1 MSASAVAR
9 TERYSS
15 VAILLHW
22 LIAIAIL
29 SMIPMGWWMTSAIEQ
44 PDTQAL
50 AYRVFQIHKSIGFLI
65 LALTVL
71 RVVWRLT
78 HSVPRLPREMLG
90 WEQFA
95 ARATHAA
102 FYALMIG
109 LPLTGWAYVSSGWA
123 VSTDSPLEV
132 PTSWFGLFVIPHV
145 GFIESASD
153 AVRRSIGFASMSAHS
168 AMAWGAVVLVALHIG
183 AALKHQ
189 FINRDG
195 VLSHM
200 VPVLPHAD
208 VPLADRP
215 RAGSKWAERLVG
227 ASAIVILGV
236 GAAIASKPAPKSIEA
251 SAAAATSEQ
260 VVETSLQPGTAQAW
274 TIDSETSSIS
284 FSGTHSGAPFSGKFT
299 DWTADVRFDPA
310 DLTGSTAVVTVKTAS
325 ALTGDATKDGALK
338 GAEWFN
344 PNQFPTAYF
353 EASEFRAVG
362 GNRYE
367 ATGQLRIK
375 SASVPVVLP
384 FTFDEVTGKATV
396 SGEVE
401 VDRTALDLGMA
412 SDAAGSWVSKTIT
425 VKIDVRADRQ
435 G

>member
-1 MSASAVAR
+1 MTASAVAR

-65 LALTVL
+65 LALTAL
-71 RVVWRLT
+71 RVIWRLT
-78 HSVPRLPREMLG
+78 HPVPRLPREMLG

-95 ARATHAA
+95 ARATHVA
-102 FYALMIG
+102 FYALMIAM
-109 LPLTGWAYVSSGWA
+109 PLTGWAYVSSGWA
-123 VSTDSPLEV
+123 VSTDTPLEV
-132 PTSWFGLFVIPHV
+132 PTSWFGLFVIPHL

-153 AVRRSIGFASMSAHS
+153 AVRRAVGFASMSAHS
-168 AMAWGAVVLVALHIG
+168 AMAWGAVVLVALHVG

-208 VPLADRP
+208 VPLAERSG
-215 RAGSKWAERLVG
+215 AGAKWAEGFVGVAAILVL
-227 ASAIVILGV
+227 AV
-236 GAAIASKPAPKSIEA
+236 GAAIAGKPAPKEIGIA
-251 SAAAATSEQ
+251 TAAASSEQ
-260 VVETSLQPGTAQAW
+260 VVEAGLQPGTAQAW
-274 TIDSETSSIS
+274 TIDADASSIS
-284 FSGTHSGAPFSGKFT
+284 FSGTHSGAPFTGKFT

-310 DLTGSTAVVTVKTAS
+310 DLAGSTAFVTVKTAS

-353 EASEFRAVG
+353 EASEFKALG

-375 SASVPVVLP
+375 STSVPVVLP
-384 FTFDEVTGKATV
+384 FTFDEATGKATV